1 MEKDNE
7 KKSSG
12 KIALIV
18 AVVLVLI
25 ALLAFGLYKNQNAKL
40 NNVILRSD
48 VTAALGDTV
57 LPWEGEDTEEV
68 TQLQAAAAL
77 LSYAGMTE
85 EQLPSFPEDYA
96 AMADSI
102 GLTYDADQ
110 PCTLRDWK
118 EMKGSD
124 AISALKD
131 ALSAEKKAP
140 LFLNGMAQPI
150 FPFTPGNVPADE
162 YSNETSDTI
171 RYSVY
176 VETNHDTD
184 GDGKLDLVKAFIQLP
199 RAAAEGDYQAGVIYE
214 ARPYITGCTDNGME
228 YIDEPLGFDMYAS
241 PDPRVSNGTA
251 TTMDVAAEATSDE
264 WYYWNPYEDFDGF
277 MDYEDLTWYDYF
289 LARGYAVVECGG
301 LGTRGSE
308 GFETCGSDLE
318 IDAFKC
324 VIEWL
329 TGDRKA
335 FTDKEGNIEIAADW
349 SNGNVGMTGRSYAG
363 TTQFGL
369 AATGV
374 DGLKTIVP
382 VAGIAS
388 WYDYTNA
395 QGIATQDTP
404 AYTDTLAAFCAGR
417 YLDSNAAAEA
427 AMEAG
432 HDDYVSNGEY
442 ENIADAYGRYLNQME
457 SEQIALNGDYGEH
470 WAKRDYTTG
479 AENIN
484 CSALIVHGLNDFN
497 VRTKHFDLMHQAF
510 TAAGQDVKLLLHQDG
525 HLTPDYDS
533 HGDSFL
539 VNGQLYNDILNQWF
553 SHYLYNV
560 DNGAENMPAVLAEDA
575 HTNTW
580 HTYDS
585 WESAVDLSL
594 TASAEQE
601 TTVLS
606 SNYTDVY
613 DAEEEDWNDVFTSN
627 STTGSAFY
635 VGELDTDT
643 VIKGATEI
651 HFSASVNNEK
661 ALADGQDLNRDAL
674 MVSAMLV
681 DIAPEGETF
690 PVFDLRGHSYLPTN
704 TVEKGGAWMGCGLDR
719 FNLLQHVNTEV
730 ESHVVARGW
739 MDLCN
744 PNAGYASA
752 SSTADNKVN
761 LKAGEYHDYTLY
773 LQPTIYQ
780 VEAGHKLALVIF
792 AQDPDMVE
800 YDENYTITVNN
811 ASVSAAIPVDGAEA
825 PAAIT
830 VEYQPVVLEDASAE
844 DAA

>member
-1 MEKDNE
+1 MDNE
-7 KKSSG
+7 KKCSNG
-12 KIALIV
+12 HKIALLV
-18 AVVLVLI
+18 AVIVVI
-25 ALLAFGLYKNQNAKL
+25 AALLGFGLYKNHNAKL
-40 NNVILRSD
+40 NQTIHRSD
-48 VTAALGDTV
+48 VKAALGETV
-57 LPWEGEDTEEV
+57 LPWEGEDSDEI
-68 TQLQAAAAL
+68 TQLEAAAAL

-85 EQLPSFPEDYA
+85 EQLPAFPEDYA
-96 AMADSI
+96 AMAASI
-102 GLTYDADQ
+102 GLDVTADA

-118 EMKGSD
+118 AMKDSKE
-124 AISALKD
+124 ISALKD

-214 ARPYITGCTDNGME
+214 ARPYITGCTDNSME
-228 YIDEPLGFDMYAS
+228 YIDQPLGFDMYAS
-241 PDPRVSNGTA
+241 PEPRVSNGSA
-251 TTMDVAAEATSDE
+251 TTLEAAAEATSAD
-264 WYYWNPYEDFDGF
+264 WYYWNPYEDFPGF

-329 TGDRKA
+329 SGDRKA

-369 AATGV
+369 ATTGV
-374 DGLKTIVP
+374 EGLKTIVP

-388 WYDYTNA
+388 WYEYTNS
-395 QGIATQDTP
+395 QGISTQEDP
-404 AYTDTLAAFCAGR
+404 AYTDHLAAFCAGR
-417 YLDSNAAAEA
+417 YLDSNAAVEA
-427 AMEAG
+427 AKEAG
-432 HDDYVSNGEY
+432 HDDYVSNGDY
-442 ENIADAYGRYLNQME
+442 ETIADSYGRYLNQMK
-457 SEQIALNGDYGEH
+457 SEQLALNGDYGEH

-479 AENIN
+479 AQNIQ

-510 TAAGQDVKLLLHQDG
+510 TEAGQEVKLLLHQDG

-539 VNGQLYNDILNQWF
+539 IDGQLYNDILNQWF
-553 SHYLYNV
+553 CHYLYEL
-560 DNGAENMPAVLAEDA
+560 DNGAEKMPAVLAEDA

-585 WESAVDLSL
+585 WETAANLDL
-594 TASAEQE
+594 TAGDEQG
-601 TTVLS
+601 TTTLS
-606 SNYTDVY
+606 SDYTTAYNHDE
-613 DAEEEDWNDVFTSN
+613 DDGEDWNEVFAN
-627 STTGSAFY
+627 GSTTGSALF
-635 VGELDTDT
+635 VGDVTADT
-643 VIKGATEI
+643 VVKGSTAV
-651 HFSASVNNEK
+651 HFSASVNNAK
-661 ALADGQDLNRDAL
+661 ALANGQDLNRDAL

-690 PVFDLRGHSYLPTN
+690 PVFNLRGGAYLPTN

-730 ESHVVARGW
+730 SYNVVARGW

-744 PNAGYASA
+744 PDAGYDSASA
-752 SSTADNKVN
+752 TADNKIT
-761 LKAGEYHDYTLY
+761 LKAGESHDYTLY
-773 LQPTIYQ
+773 LQPTVYQ

-792 AQDPDMVE
+792 AQDPEMA
-800 YDENYTITVNN
+800 NYTQNYVITLDN
-811 ASVSAAIPVDGAEA
+811 ASVSASIPVDGTEA
-825 PAAIT
+825 PAAIS
-830 VEYQPVVLEDASAE
+830 VAYQPVEVAE
-844 DAA
+844 DAAA